1 MKKILLT
8 LSAAALVL
16 ASCAKIE
23 TVKVDENR
31 AIEFSSFVNKP
42 TKADITNETLKKF
55 WVYGAYNNKGSWA
68 SIFTNVGVSGEIGG
82 SWTTEQTA
90 YWTVDADHNFAAYAD
105 GESDNDNDSKLTNV
119 TFDAANAALT
129 FNEYTVGENDLVV
142 ARAAGKTWDG
152 SGDPTPVQLSFEHML
167 SKVKFTF
174 TTTDS
179 EDYIYKVSNLQIAS
193 AYTVGNGNYNGNVTW
208 TLDGTADGTY
218 KFEDIEDF
226 AQQNGASVELY
237 VIPQSNQLNASFTIT
252 AYDKENNKIGDSRNY
267 TVPVT
272 YSGDESGTEKTEWIP
287 GYSYNYTATVTLP
300 QIVDDTKPIEFDV
313 IAVDGWKTVDAGTQ
327 NPTPQQ

>member
-31 AIEFSSFVNKP
+31 AISFSSFVNKP

-68 SIFTNVGVSGEIGG
+68 SIFTNVGVSGGIGG

-90 YWTVDADHNFAAYAD
+90 YWTVDADHNFAAYANGTD
-105 GESDNDNDSKLTNV
+105 PLDDDKIS
-119 TFDAANAALT
+119 FDAATAALT
-129 FNEYTVGENDLVV
+129 FNNYEVGGNDLVV
-142 ARAAGKTWDG
+142 ARASGLNWDG
-152 SGDPTPVQLSFEHML
+152 TNPTEPAPVDLTFKHML

-237 VIPQSNQLNASFTIT
+237 VIPQSNESLVASFTIT
-252 AYDKENNKIGDSRNY
+252 AYDSNDQDNAIGSA
-267 TVPVT
+267 T
-272 YSGDESGTEKTEWIP
+272 YSNISVKYAGGVDGTTENSWTP
-287 GYSYNYTATVTLP
+287 GFSYNYTAAVTLP
-300 QIVDDTKPIEFDV
+300 QIVDNKEPITFNV
-313 IAVDGWKTVDAGTQ
+313 VAVEGWEDATGT
-327 NPTPQQ
+327 NLTIPE